1 MFVLI
6 LLVVT
11 ATGQIALKT
20 LPFKS
25 ETHCTKAADRLGKI
39 NSNEM
44 KVTAVCIHRGLAH

>member
-11 ATGQIALKT
+11 ATGQIALKS
-20 LPFKS
+20 LPFRS

-39 NSNEM
+39 SSNDI
-44 KVTAVCIHRGLAH
+44 KVTAVCIPRGLAH